1 MVAISNDEK
10 ILSKEISEGLPQGPP
25 LFNIIIRS
33 WESVVS
39 ITEDTK

>member
-1 MVAISNDEK
+1 MVAVPNDEK
-10 ILSKEISEGLPQGPP
+10 ISSQEISEGLPQGPP
-25 LFNIIIRS
+25 LFNIIRS